1 MSADLELD
9 NFGHRNLGNIE
20 KFGHIGKFAHIRI
33 LAHYS
38 QRKSWTIGHIGKIRH
53 RNLRHI
59 GKFRHIGQLEHI
71 VHKKT
76 RRHSENLDI

>member
-38 QRKSWTIGHIGKIRH
+38 QRKSWTLEHLKYWTQE
-53 RNLRHI
+53 
-59 GKFRHIGQLEHI
+59 FRHIGHLEHI
-71 VHKKT
+71 VPKKT
-76 RRHSENLDI
+76 

>member
-38 QRKSWTIGHIGKIRH
+38 QRKSWTIGHMDMYTLIPNIRMCP
-53 RNLRHI
+53 RAWSEDGVGTGFGELRD
-59 GKFRHIGQLEHI
+59 
-71 VHKKT
+71 
-76 RRHSENLDI
+76 N